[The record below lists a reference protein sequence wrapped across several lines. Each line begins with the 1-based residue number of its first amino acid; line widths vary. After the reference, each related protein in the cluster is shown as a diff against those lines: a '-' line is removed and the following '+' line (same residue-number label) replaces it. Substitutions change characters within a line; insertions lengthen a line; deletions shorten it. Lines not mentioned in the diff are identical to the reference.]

1 MTTDTD
7 TTTPAQPI
15 SPPDDTTTDAKPT
28 RGELD
33 PIETP
38 LWRLK
43 RPARKDI
50 MRPFVGHR
58 VVLERWFGRVAAMGD
73 QQYVGELVAV
83 ATTTTG
89 SNSDLLILHTDNG
102 TTWALSTAQIAR
114 VQLAYPLPVAA
125 EPKPEPEPQAPK
137 RRGGRPRK
145 ATPVKVEEA
154 VA

>member
-1 MTTDTD
+1 MSDPTTA
-7 TTTPAQPI
+7 PAAPAEPI
-15 SPPDDTTTDAKPT
+15 SPPDQPVDTKPT

-43 RPARKDI
+43 RPARKEI

-89 SNSDLLILHTDNG
+89 SNSDLLILRTDND

-114 VQLAYPLPVAA
+114 VQLAYPLPIVA
-125 EPKPEPEPQAPK
+125 EPTPEPEPAPK

-145 ATPVKVEEA
+145 TTPAKVEEDA
-154 VA
+154 A

>member
-1 MTTDTD
+1 MSTDQPVD
-7 TTTPAQPI
+7 VKPA
-15 SPPDDTTTDAKPT
+15 

-43 RPARKDI
+43 RPARKEV

-58 VVLERWFGRVAAMGD
+58 VVLERWFGRVAALGD
-73 QQYVGELVAV
+73 QQYVGELLAV

-89 SNSDLLILHTDNG
+89 SNSDLLVLRTDNG
-102 TTWALSTAQIAR
+102 TVWALSTAQIAR
-114 VQLAYPLPVAA
+114 VQLAFPLPTVA
-125 EPKPEPEPQAPK
+125 EPKPEPEAPK

-145 ATPVKVEEA
+145 ATTAKVEEA
-154 VA
+154 AA

>member
-1 MTTDTD
+1 MSDTV
-7 TTTPAQPI
+7 TATAAPAEPI
-15 SPPDDTTTDAKPT
+15 SPPDQPVDTKPT

-43 RPARKDI
+43 RPARKEI

-89 SNSDLLILHTDNG
+89 SNSDLLVLRTDND

-114 VQLAYPLPVAA
+114 VQLAYPLPIVA
-125 EPKPEPEPQAPK
+125 EPTPEPEAPK

-145 ATPVKVEEA
+145 ATPAKAEEA
-154 VA
+154 AA